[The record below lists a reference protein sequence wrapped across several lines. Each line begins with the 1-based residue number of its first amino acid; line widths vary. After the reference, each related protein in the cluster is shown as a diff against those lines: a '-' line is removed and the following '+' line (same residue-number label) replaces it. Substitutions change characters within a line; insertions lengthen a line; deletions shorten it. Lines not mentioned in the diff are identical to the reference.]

1 MNLGKKLKGTIHCHN
16 SPGEDFNKTMTNLEK
31 VKARG
36 AIVLSVGAKCDKKI
50 AENSRILIEMNPE
63 IGEILAHLV
72 NIIPLQ
78 LLSYYVTLDK
88 GYNPDKPRNLA
99 KVITV

>member
-1 MNLGKKLKGTIHCHN
+1 MNSGKKLKGTIHCHN

-50 AENSRILIEMNPE
+50 AENSRILIEMNPKLE
-63 IGEILAHLV
+63 KF
-72 NIIPLQ
+72 
-78 LLSYYVTLDK
+78 LLL
-88 GYNPDKPRNLA
+88 
-99 KVITV
+99 